1 MTLILNQCCKKQSN
15 LIFHTKKL
23 SQILEWLHVMFS
35 NCQQDLDLKMDF
47 CLTFQY
53 VSAIESRKTSVVLF
67 FLSNSI
73 IRSIYYNLCMLIS

>member
-23 SQILEWLHVMFS
+23 GQILEWPFVMFS
-35 NCQQDLDLKMDF
+35 NCQQDLDFKMDF

-67 FLSNSI
+67 FSQTL
-73 IRSIYYNLCMLIS
+73 L